1 MCMALF
7 NSAATASLLITSVHW
22 CVDTHMHTHMHT
34 HSPCRRKRVH
44 RWEEL
49 LSTSV
54 PAFYLLISSWC
65 FNVVYALFCSWFGD
79 LFACVLRTSY
89 YNNNNSVCLSGWFP
103 FFFLG
108 GGLFICLDLCI
119 CEHAAECLLS
129 LLLMSLL
136 QNRMHESL
144 KLFDS
149 ICNNKW
155 FNDTSIIL
163 FLNKKDIFENK
174 ITKSPLSICFPEYRG
189 TYPYTWDF

>member
-1 MCMALF
+1 MLIHTCTHTEIHAHHAEGNMSTDERNSSVLLFWLFIYSFPLGVLMMCM
-7 NSAATASLLITSVHW
+7 H
-22 CVDTHMHTHMHT
+22 
-34 HSPCRRKRVH
+34 
-44 RWEEL
+44 
-49 LSTSV
+49 
-54 PAFYLLISSWC
+54 Y
-65 FNVVYALFCSWFGD
+65 
-79 LFACVLRTSY
+79 CVLGLATCLHVFSEHLTTIIIILY
-89 YNNNNSVCLSGWFP
+89 VCLVD
-103 FFFLG
+103 FLSFLGG

-174 ITKSPLSICFPEYRG
+174 ITKSPLNICFPEYTG
-189 TYPYTWDF
+189 TYPYT